1 MFGNCLLH
9 SKQAI
14 FDKSINLDSST
25 LEFWGFLRS
34 GWDESGS
41 VSESL
46 SSPYDTKV
54 VFVAKINKISNQSKL
69 FNTRKAKMSKLNINW
84 SSFKFY

>member
-9 SKQAI
+9 SRQAI

-25 LEFWGFLRS
+25 LELRGFLRS

-54 VFVAKINKISNQSKL
+54 VLVAKIKILNKSDEL
-69 FNTRKAKMSKLNINW
+69 V
-84 SSFKFY
+84 